1 MRPLMLLLF
10 ALPLLIGAL
19 VLVNAPT
26 SVRQLLPHREQ
37 WALRGTSAHVTMDV
51 FSHGRVASGTGRP

>member
-1 MRPLMLLLF
+1 MRPLMLLLP

-19 VLVNAPT
+19 ALVNAPT
-26 SVRQLLPHREQ
+26 SARQLLPPREQ

-51 FSHGRVASGTGRP
+51 FSDGRVAFRTGRP